1 MQIYKDM
8 NIGTAKADEEE
19 QAGIPHHLLDIVS
32 PEERYS
38 VASYKKDAKE
48 AIRQVVQRGK
58 TPIVVGGTGLYIN
71 SLIYEIEYDD
81 INIDEQYR
89 KELGEIAE
97 KEGLES
103 LYEKAKEIDAEAMEK
118 ISPNDKKRIMRI
130 LEIYQQTGKTKT
142 QLEKESRKKEVEYAY
157 QVYAI
162 DMDRKL
168 LYDRIN
174 KRVDIMVEQG
184 LIEEVKEIL
193 EKYHTFPTAMQA
205 LDYKEVVEY
214 LNGQISKEE
223 MLENLK
229 MQTRRY
235 AKRQLTW
242 FRKNPDTIW
251 LSRRFRSKLKHNFE
265 GNKKWGV
272 NIGRKKQSFI

>member
-1 MQIYKDM
+1 M